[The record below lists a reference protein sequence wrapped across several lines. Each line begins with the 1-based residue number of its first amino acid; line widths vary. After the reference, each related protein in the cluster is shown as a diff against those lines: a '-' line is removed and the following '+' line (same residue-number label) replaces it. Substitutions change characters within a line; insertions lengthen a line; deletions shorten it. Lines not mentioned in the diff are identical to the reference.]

1 MPGEGKRFQF
11 HGAFKA
17 DAAGKK
23 KARAKE
29 KAIPGAF
36 IRRHIIKGKPRLVVM
51 SGKTRNTDEQLAAA
65 AKMSEEFHGRPA
77 RKVTEFKTPVKE
89 RDAFAD
95 LGRLIQM
102 KLYVRPGERAV
113 LDFTGNIRVTC
124 TPDGG
129 QIYFIGGNQTTDLD
143 PFGLKRTLPKD
154 YVVLGEVRQ
163 ITYHT
168 SKLFHNFAPT
178 DYWHNFGDEGG
189 ERPMLE
195 YDTQNRLLY
204 LTGGSYQV
212 RPEGIS
218 N

>member
-1 MPGEGKRFQF
+1 MAAQGKRFQF

-17 DAAGKK
+17 DAAGKR
-23 KARAKE
+23 KAQAKE

-51 SGKTRNTDEQLAAA
+51 SGKTRNTDKELAAA

-77 RKVTEFKTPVKE
+77 RKVTKFKTRIKE
-89 RDAFAD
+89 RDALAD

-102 KLYVRPGERAV
+102 KLYVRPRERAD
-113 LDFTGNIRVTC
+113 LDFTGNIRLAC

-129 QIYFIGGNQTTDLD
+129 QLYFVGGDQTTDLAA
-143 PFGLKRTLPKD
+143 FGLKATLPKD
-154 YVVLGEVRQ
+154 HVLLGEVRQ

-168 SKLFHNFAPT
+168 SKVFHNFEPT

-189 ERPMLE
+189 ERPVLH
-195 YDTQNRLLY
+195 YDVQNGLLY

-212 RPEGIS
+212 RPEGIA